1 MQCFLDIVKGFV
13 MTISAITKTT
23 ALRCTLMAVAGLSLG
38 ACIADPRLNTGISI
52 GQDGV
57 SMEPS
62 VQAQVG
68 GGLLQYTPQL
78 R

>member
-1 MQCFLDIVKGFV
+1 
-13 MTISAITKTT
+13 MTIFAMTKTT
-23 ALRCTLMAVAGLSLG
+23 ALRCAFVVAAGLSLG